1 VNSLIAGPCEPCSR
15 MDEIRE
21 GLQET
26 LRGQRGVVCRVAQG
40 GILRRGDAI
49 EVVKARAGEEIQ
61 IG

>member
-1 VNSLIAGPCEPCSR
+1 MA
-15 MDEIRE
+15 EIRE

-26 LRGQRGVVCRVAQG
+26 LRGQRGVVCRVVQG